1 MQLTNLLRFDY
12 WLDPSVTSQ
21 PAGRAIW
28 LLVVAGLI
36 GCLVVW
42 LLWRAKRL
50 PRETALA
57 WVIASGLVGFVALG
71 RILAVP
77 VLGWRVGWLLAGV
90 IALTPIIRR
99 LAGHIREDALVRD
112 CLDTMAFTKPHDRD
126 FDWHPSTAIAWL
138 LYNLLGLT
146 ILFAN
151 IALPLWIAPWLLLV
165 LLAPLLI
172 AFALR
177 LRRGEPLH
185 LWQLSS
191 LTPLTITYLTALIGA
206 LGIALPGVL
215 NGVLF
220 APLSLIVMSAFSF
233 AISCRWSVAGERS
246 AIAERPFG
254 GDLRFVRAGAALL
267 IIVTIAWAAWAALT
281 LRTHGVTGSDPYAY
295 AQMGV
300 DLATRGTVF
309 HPFPLV
315 EITYALDIPSYPI
328 THVGYRIPTDAAR
341 ESTTVWPP
349 GYAVFTGLAYLV
361 GGETGLYLITPLL
374 NLIALGVVG
383 WFTWL
388 IVSRVPPLTPALS
401 PLGRGG
407 AAAVAALTVM
417 LTATSYQQV
426 EWQMIPMADIAAQI
440 FSLLAIGLALT
451 ARGSKLKAILSG
463 LCIGIAFS
471 IRYTQVLIAPAAALA
486 LLLDDR
492 EQITDYKQQI
502 SSRLWSVLVCALAAA
517 FAALTTL
524 IYHHNAFGSWLTTG
538 SEELGNFSLT
548 LLPQTLWRT
557 LGELNH
563 YREFGLL
570 TPLIAIGLIAMWR
583 QHRRALAVL
592 AVYFVITFGFHV
604 AYAYLRL
611 RDILFLFPVISLL
624 AALGTVELWRWVS
637 AGVRDQGSG
646 VSRLLAT
653 TVICTLSFVFVLRAM
668 ETLALPVTRGF
679 AAFGYLVREQRV
691 SFDRLAELTPPD
703 AVIGATLNS
712 GAIDLHSGRQT
723 FRPDTWTPEQ
733 LSAFTAELM
742 RRGVP
747 VFVVH
752 DSNALNGS
760 LMTLRA
766 TYLLEEVGRINI
778 PYYQAI
784 GGGSGNRLVPV
795 YRVISKR

>member
-21 PAGRAIW
+21 PAGRAMW
-28 LLVVAGLI
+28 LVVVAGLI
-36 GCLVVW
+36 GCSVVW
-42 LLWRAKRL
+42 MLWRAKRL
-50 PRETALA
+50 PREAALA
-57 WVIASGLVGFVALG
+57 WAIASGLISAVALG
-71 RILAVP
+71 RIFAVP
-77 VLGWRVGWLLAGV
+77 VLGWRVGWLIAGI
-90 IALTPIIRR
+90 IALAPIIRR
-99 LAGHIREDALVRD
+99 LAGHIHEDGLVRD
-112 CLDTMAFTKPHDRD
+112 CLDALAFAGPRDRD
-126 FDWHPSTAIAWL
+126 LDWHPSTAIAWL

-146 ILFAN
+146 TICAN
-151 IALPLWIAPWLLLV
+151 IGLPLWAAPWLLLG
-165 LLAPLLI
+165 LLAPVLI

-177 LRRGEPLH
+177 LRRGEPPQ
-185 LWQLSS
+185 LWQLSA
-191 LTPLTITYLTALIGA
+191 LAPLTITYLTALIGA
-206 LGIALPGVL
+206 LGMALPGVL

-220 APLSLIVMSAFSF
+220 TPLSLIVMSAYAFVV
-233 AISCRWSVAGERS
+233 SCRWSVAGERS
-246 AIAERPFG
+246 AI
-254 GDLRFVRAGAALL
+254 GDSRFARAGAALL
-267 IIVTIAWAAWAALT
+267 IVVSIAWAAWAALT

-328 THVGYRIPTDAAR
+328 THIGYRIPTDAAR

-349 GYAVFTGLAYLV
+349 GYAVFTAAAYV
-361 GGETGLYLITPLL
+361 IRGETGLYLITPLL

-383 WFTWL
+383 WFASCVVRLASLHEKHDARRT
-388 IVSRVPPLTPALS
+388 T
-401 PLGRGG
+401 
-407 AAAVAALTVM
+407 AAVAALTIM

-451 ARGSKLKAILSG
+451 AHSSKRKAILSG
-463 LCIGIAFS
+463 LCIGIAFG
-471 IRYTQVLIAPAAALA
+471 IRYTQVLIAPAVALA
-486 LLLDDR
+486 LLLDDT
-492 EQITDYKQQI
+492 EQTTDYRQQP

-517 FAALTTL
+517 LAALPVL
-524 IYHHNAFGSWLTTG
+524 IYHHEAFGSWFVTG
-538 SEELGNFSLT
+538 SEELGNFSLA

-583 QHRRALAVL
+583 HHRRALAVL
-592 AVYFVITFGFHV
+592 AVYFAITFGFHV

-624 AALGTVELWRWVS
+624 AALGAVTLWRWAS
-637 AGVRDQGSG
+637 EVRSG
-646 VSRLLAT
+646 QWAHPLGGASVGSRLLAVT
-653 TVICTLSFVFVLRAM
+653 IICALCFVYVLRAM
-668 ETLALPVTRGF
+668 ETLALPITRGF
-679 AAFGYLVREQRV
+679 AAFGYLVREQRT
-691 SFDRLAELTPPD
+691 SFDELAALTPPD

-723 FRPDTWTPEQ
+723 FRPDTWTPDQ
-733 LSAFTAELM
+733 LLTFTDELM
-742 RRGVP
+742 RRGAP

-778 PYYQAI
+778 PYYQAV

-795 YRVISKR
+795 YKVTGKQ

>member
-21 PAGRAIW
+21 PAGRAMW
-28 LLVVAGLI
+28 LIVVAGLL
-36 GCLVVW
+36 GCSVVW
-42 LLWRAKRL
+42 LLWRTRRL
-50 PRETALA
+50 PRDAALA
-57 WVIASGLVGFVALG
+57 WVIASGLVGVVALG
-71 RILAVP
+71 RIFAVP

-90 IALTPIIRR
+90 LALAPVLGR
-99 LAGHIREDALVRD
+99 LASHIRTDGLVRD
-112 CLDTMAFTKPHDRD
+112 CLDAMAFTGPRHRD

-138 LYNLLGLT
+138 LYNLFGLT

-151 IALPLWIAPWLLLV
+151 IALPLWAAPWLLLV

-177 LRRGEPLH
+177 LRRGHPPQ

-191 LTPLTITYLTALIGA
+191 LAPLSITYLTALIGA
-206 LGIALPGVL
+206 LGITLPGVL

-220 APLSLIVMSAFSF
+220 APLSLIVMSAYTFVV
-233 AISCRWSVAGERS
+233 SCRWSVASGQPASDHRL
-246 AIAERPFG
+246 I
-254 GDLRFVRAGAALL
+254 RAGASLL
-267 IIVTIAWAAWAALT
+267 ILVSIAWAAWAALT

-315 EITYALDIPSYPI
+315 GVTYELNIPSYPI

-349 GYAVFTGLAYLV
+349 GYAVFTGVAYLV
-361 GGETGLYLITPLL
+361 GGETGVYLITPLL

-383 WFTWL
+383 WFTL
-388 IVSRVPPLTPALS
+388 CVLRAAPSPHPLPWGERAFL
-401 PLGRGG
+401 
-407 AAAVAALTVM
+407 AVAALTVM

-451 ARGSKLKAILSG
+451 ARGSKVKAILSG
-463 LCIGIAFS
+463 LCIGIAFG
-471 IRYTQVLIAPAAALA
+471 IRYTQVLIAPAVALA
-486 LLLDDR
+486 LILDNGRWTADD
-492 EQITDYKQQI
+492 T
-502 SSRLWSVLVCALAAA
+502 SSIVRRLSSIAICALAATV
-517 FAALTTL
+517 AALPVL
-524 IYHHNAFGSWLTTG
+524 IYHQQAFGSWLATG
-538 SEELGNFSLT
+538 SEELSNFSLV

-570 TPLIAIGLIAMWR
+570 TPLITIGLVAMWR

-611 RDILFLFPVISLL
+611 RDILFLFPIISLL
-624 AALGTVELWRWVS
+624 AALGAVTLWRWVS
-637 AGVRDQGSG
+637 AGVSRQPSA

-653 TVICTLSFVFVLRAM
+653 TLICALSFVFVLRAM

-679 AAFGYLVREQRV
+679 AAFGYLVREQRA
-691 SFDRLAELTPPD
+691 SFDALAELTPPD
-703 AVIGATLNS
+703 AIIGATLNS

-723 FRPDTWTPEQ
+723 FRPATWSSQELIAFVNQ
-733 LSAFTAELM
+733 LQQEDRSVFILADGDELK
-742 RRGVP
+742 P
-747 VFVVH
+747 
-752 DSNALNGS
+752 SIA
-760 LMTLRA
+760 TLRA
-766 TYLLEEVGRINI
+766 NYTLEEIGQVDM

-784 GGGSGNRLVPV
+784 GGGSENRNVPI
-795 YRVISKR
+795 YRIEIRKP